1 MVAGRD
7 LDAPRG
13 VARAALTGL
22 RDAHGGATACPQCGY
37 RGRSRAAELELE
49 INPPGAVLPQML
61 MEHLGHAA
69 AVARR
74 EAEAEAFVGALVPLA
89 AQLVPRA
96 APALM
101 RVAPQLIR
109 GAVGVGRALW
119 RDPQTRRLLR
129 AMPTVVTR
137 TTRSVGR
144 RVARGQQVTP
154 QWAVRTLAR
163 HADRVLRDPRE
174 RLRVQ
179 QRAARV
185 DRRYHQAAC
194 PRTYEGGA
202 HDPLLDRG
210 RLRPADVQPQPT
222 LSAARVA

>member
-1 MVAGRD
+1 MPATRELQAVPGIARVA
-7 LDAPRG
+7 L
-13 VARAALTGL
+13 AAGL
-22 RDAHGGATACPQCGY
+22 RDAHAGGTRCPQCGY
-37 RGRSRAAELELE
+37 RGASRTAELELE
-49 INPPGAVLPQML
+49 LNPPAAVLPAML

-69 AVARR
+69 AEAEH

-89 AQLVPRA
+89 AHLVPRA

-109 GAVGVGRALW
+109 SAVGVGRALW
-119 RDPQTRRLLR
+119 RNPRTRPLVRSV
-129 AMPTVVTR
+129 PTIVTR

-144 RVARGQQVTP
+144 RAARGGQVTP

-174 RLRVQ
+174 RRRVQ
-179 QRAARV
+179 RRSALV
-185 DRRYHQAAC
+185 DRRYHQSVC

-202 HDPLLDRG
+202 PDPLLTLAGAPGLRLRG
-210 RLRPADVQPQPT
+210 RQ
-222 LSAARVA
+222 S